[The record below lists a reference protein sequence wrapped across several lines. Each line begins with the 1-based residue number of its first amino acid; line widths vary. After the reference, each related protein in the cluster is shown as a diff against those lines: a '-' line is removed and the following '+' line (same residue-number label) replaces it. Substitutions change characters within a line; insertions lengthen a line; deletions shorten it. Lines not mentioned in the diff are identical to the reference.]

1 MHPASGTAAF
11 LIALSCCASVVAQ
24 PAQYNTSDT
33 FQPGKKYNCVPT
45 ADRKGWNC
53 SEIGKAD
60 PVQSAKPDQSASP
73 PAAAPA
79 PPSVAVATSPPA
91 PTAPQAIPATS
102 PSAPT
107 TNVDRSSRL
116 PNYLTNESATAPA
129 VMTPPPSTISATA
142 NRANAPPVPTEEKHV
157 APIKPPPAEKPAPI
171 VAARPATPAP
181 PKPTPPPR
189 ETAHATTS
197 ANDDFMSLAGDH
209 FVIELAHAS
218 RRSELA
224 ASRDAIHVP
233 HGEFYEVHF
242 RDNGDDAWLLVWGSF
257 DTIDAARS
265 ARSELAR
272 SASAPV
278 GFPRRV
284 APLQAEARRVSE

>member
-1 MHPASGTAAF
+1 MRPASGTAAF

-53 SEIGKAD
+53 NEIGKAD
-60 PVQSAKPDQSASP
+60 QAPKVPSEQSA
-73 PAAAPA
+73 PAAAASATKPA
-79 PPSVAVATSPPA
+79 PPS
-91 PTAPQAIPATS
+91 TAPFMPVAPEPIRAAPSSAT
-102 PSAPT
+102 T
-107 TNVDRSSRL
+107 TNADRSSRL

-142 NRANAPPVPTEEKHV
+142 ARANAPPVPTEERH
-157 APIKPPPAEKPAPI
+157 ATPIKPPLVEKPTPV

-189 ETAHATTS
+189 ETAHAANP

-218 RRSELA
+218 RRSDLA
-224 ASRDAIHVP
+224 ASRDAIHIP

-242 RDNGDDAWLLVWGSF
+242 WQNGGDAWLLVWGSF
-257 DTIDAARS
+257 DTIEAARS
-265 ARSELAR
+265 ARSELER
-272 SASAPV
+272 SASTPV

>member
-1 MHPASGTAAF
+1 MCIWNATMRCTPSNMRATRSSSAASTSCSVRDWNRAMHPASGTAAF

-60 PVQSAKPDQSASP
+60 PVQSANPDQSASP

-116 PNYLTNESATAPA
+116 PNYLTNESD
-129 VMTPPPSTISATA
+129 
-142 NRANAPPVPTEEKHV
+142 
-157 APIKPPPAEKPAPI
+157 
-171 VAARPATPAP
+171 
-181 PKPTPPPR
+181 
-189 ETAHATTS
+189 TS
-197 ANDDFMSLAGDH
+197 
-209 FVIELAHAS
+209 
-218 RRSELA
+218 
-224 ASRDAIHVP
+224 
-233 HGEFYEVHF
+233 
-242 RDNGDDAWLLVWGSF
+242 
-257 DTIDAARS
+257 
-265 ARSELAR
+265 
-272 SASAPV
+272 
-278 GFPRRV
+278 
-284 APLQAEARRVSE
+284 

>member
-1 MHPASGTAAF
+1 MRRVSRTAAF
-11 LIALSCCASVVAQ
+11 LIALSCVASVMAQ

-53 SEIGKAD
+53 NEIGKAD
-60 PVQSAKPDQSASP
+60 QAPRSTSEQSA
-73 PAAAPA
+73 PAAAASPTKPA
-79 PPSVAVATSPPA
+79 TLA
-91 PTAPQAIPATS
+91 TAPSMPVAPEPIRAAPS
-102 PSAPT
+102 SAPT
-107 TNVDRSSRL
+107 TNSDRSSRL
-116 PNYLTNESATAPA
+116 PSYLTNESATAPA
-129 VMTPPPSTISATA
+129 MTTSPPSTISATA

-157 APIKPPPAEKPAPI
+157 TPIMPPPVEKPARV
-171 VAARPATPAP
+171 VATHPATPTP
-181 PKPTPPPR
+181 PKPTPPR
-189 ETAHATTS
+189 ETSHAINS

-218 RRSELA
+218 RRSDLA
-224 ASRDAIHVP
+224 ASRDAIHIP
-233 HGEFYEVHF
+233 RGEFYEVHF
-242 RDNGDDAWLLVWGSF
+242 RQNGGDAWLLVWGSF

-265 ARSELAR
+265 ARNALST
-272 SASAPV
+272 STSAPV

>member
-1 MHPASGTAAF
+1 
-11 LIALSCCASVVAQ
+11 
-24 PAQYNTSDT
+24 
-33 FQPGKKYNCVPT
+33 
-45 ADRKGWNC
+45 
-53 SEIGKAD
+53 
-60 PVQSAKPDQSASP
+60 
-73 PAAAPA
+73 
-79 PPSVAVATSPPA
+79 
-91 PTAPQAIPATS
+91 
-102 PSAPT
+102 
-107 TNVDRSSRL
+107 
-116 PNYLTNESATAPA
+116 
-129 VMTPPPSTISATA
+129 
-142 NRANAPPVPTEEKHV
+142 
-157 APIKPPPAEKPAPI
+157 
-171 VAARPATPAP
+171 
-181 PKPTPPPR
+181 
-189 ETAHATTS
+189 
-197 ANDDFMSLAGDH
+197 MSLAGDH

>member
-1 MHPASGTAAF
+1 MRRVSRTAAF
-11 LIALSCCASVVAQ
+11 LTALSCVASAIAQ

-53 SEIGKAD
+53 NEIGKAD
-60 PVQSAKPDQSASP
+60 QAPRLTSEQSAPAASATKPEP
-73 PAAAPA
+73 PATAPFMPVAPEPIRAAP
-79 PPSVAVATSPPA
+79 SSAT
-91 PTAPQAIPATS
+91 
-102 PSAPT
+102 T
-107 TNVDRSSRL
+107 TNSDHSSRL
-116 PNYLTNESATAPA
+116 PSYLTNESATAPA
-129 VMTPPPSTISATA
+129 VTTPPPSTISATA
-142 NRANAPPVPTEEKHV
+142 NRANAPPLPTEEKHV

-197 ANDDFMSLAGDH
+197 ANDDFISLAGDR

-218 RRSELA
+218 RRSDLA
-224 ASRDAIHVP
+224 ASRDAMHLP

-242 RDNGDDAWLLVWGSF
+242 RQNGGDAWLLVWGSF
-257 DTIDAARS
+257 DTIEAARS
-265 ARSELAR
+265 ARNEL
-272 SASAPV
+272 STSTSVPV